1 MNQKKW
7 VQFSIAVGILIIPSL
22 FYVILST
29 GKHDIARVPF
39 YGPRQ
44 THPTKEIKAGI
55 PDTIYYAVPNFSFY
69 SQENE
74 LKQLEEFKG
83 KITVI
88 HFFCDSCEPS
98 VYRSLQLIQKVY
110 ERMKDKPDVHFIT
123 LITDTLP
130 NWEKLA
136 SAKEFDLFSPNWDVL
151 QFKTSE
157 DAKTFATQHLLL
169 NDTTSNGFD
178 MSSLLVL
185 DSEHRIRG
193 LWNGT
198 QYGDGNNLIDD
209 IKALRFINYKS
220 VKKPKNNA
228 Q

>member
-44 THPTKEIKAGI
+44 IHPTKEIKAGI
-55 PDTIYYAVPNFSFY
+55 PDTIYYSVPNFSFF

-88 HFFCDSCEPS
+88 HFFCDSCEPA

-136 SAKEFDLFSPNWDVL
+136 SAKEFDLFSPNWDVF
-151 QFKTSE
+151 QFQSFE
-157 DAKTFATQHLLL
+157 NARTFAKQHLLL